1 MAHFN
6 KSFLTTK
13 NIVDYTLPCL
23 HKGKQWY
30 VDFYAYD
37 PSTDSMRRKKYM
49 LDRYKKVSDRNKYA
63 TILINNLFEK
73 LKAGWNP
80 WTDATKTRHF
90 TEFGVVLERYRAYI
104 DHAAQKGALKEKTHI
119 DYLSRLRQLEAYLE
133 ESNVNMRYAYQF
145 NKMFAVDFLDYLILD
160 KDNSART
167 RNNYR
172 AWLSAFASWMKE
184 RQYIEENPVEEIHML
199 REEEKMRDALPA
211 DALVRLKDYL
221 GKYNPPFYLACLMV
235 YYCFIRPGELRHIK
249 VGDISIEKQTVYVRP
264 DVAKNRK
271 GQYVA
276 LNDKVLKMMIE
287 QKVFEHPSQEY
298 LFGRK
303 LIPGEEQVYINQFRH
318 EWRKVRKALHFPDSY
333 QFYSLKDSGIRD
345 LANAEGIVVA
355 RDQARHTD
363 ISVTNKYLKNANLA
377 HEEAKRFK
385 GEL

>member
-1 MAHFN
+1 M
-6 KSFLTTK
+6 
-13 NIVDYTLPCL
+13 PCL

-37 PSTDSMRRKKYM
+37 PSTDSMRRKRYM

-63 TILINNLFEK
+63 AILIHNLFEK

-80 WTDATKTRHF
+80 WTNATKTRHF
-90 TEFGVVLERYRAYI
+90 TEFGVVLDRYRAYI
-104 DHAAQKGALKEKTHI
+104 DHAAQKGVLKEKTHI
-119 DYLSRLRQLEAYLE
+119 DYVSRLRQLEAYLE
-133 ESNVNMRYAYQF
+133 ESNVNIRFAYQF
-145 NKMFAVDFLDYLILD
+145 NKIFAVDFLDYLILD

-199 REEEKMRDALPA
+199 REEEKMRDALTA
-211 DALVRLKDYL
+211 EALVRLKDYL

-276 LNDKVLKMMIE
+276 LNDQVLKMMIE

-303 LIPGEEQVYINQFRH
+303 LIPSEEQVYINQFRY

-363 ISVTNKYLKNANLA
+363 ISVTNKYLKNASVA

>member
-1 MAHFN
+1 
-6 KSFLTTK
+6 
-13 NIVDYTLPCL
+13 
-23 HKGKQWY
+23 
-30 VDFYAYD
+30 
-37 PSTDSMRRKKYM
+37 
-49 LDRYKKVSDRNKYA
+49 
-63 TILINNLFEK
+63 
-73 LKAGWNP
+73 
-80 WTDATKTRHF
+80 
-90 TEFGVVLERYRAYI
+90 
-104 DHAAQKGALKEKTHI
+104 
-119 DYLSRLRQLEAYLE
+119 
-133 ESNVNMRYAYQF
+133 
-145 NKMFAVDFLDYLILD
+145 
-160 KDNSART
+160 
-167 RNNYR
+167 
-172 AWLSAFASWMKE
+172 
-184 RQYIEENPVEEIHML
+184 
-199 REEEKMRDALPA
+199 MRDALPA

-303 LIPGEEQVYINQFRH
+303 LVPGEEQVYINQFRN

>member
-1 MAHFN
+1 MAILN

-37 PSTDSMRRKKYM
+37 PSTDSMRRKRYM

-63 TILINNLFEK
+63 AILIHNLFEK

-80 WTDATKTRHF
+80 WTNASKTRHF
-90 TEFGVVLERYRAYI
+90 TEFGVVLDRYRAYI
-104 DHAAQKGALKEKTHI
+104 DHAAQKGVLKEKTHI
-119 DYLSRLRQLEAYLE
+119 DYVSRLRQLEAYLE
-133 ESNVNMRYAYQF
+133 ESNVNIRFAYQF
-145 NKMFAVDFLDYLILD
+145 NKIFAVDFLDYLILD

-184 RQYIEENPVEEIHML
+184 RQYIEENPVEDIHML
-199 REEEKMRDALPA
+199 REEEKMRDALTA
-211 DALVRLKDYL
+211 EALVRLKDYL

-276 LNDKVLKMMIE
+276 LNDQVLKMMIE

-303 LIPGEEQVYINQFRH
+303 LIPSEEQVYINQFRY

-363 ISVTNKYLKNANLA
+363 ISVTNKYLKNANHA

>member
-1 MAHFN
+1 MSVLE
-6 KSFLTTK
+6 KSFLSAK
-13 NIVDYTLPCL
+13 CLVDYTLPRL

-37 PSTDSMRRKKYM
+37 PAVGDLRRKKYM
-49 LDRYKKVSDRNKYA
+49 LDSYKKVNERENYA
-63 TILINNLFEK
+63 AILIHNIFER
-73 LKAGWNP
+73 LKHGWNP

-90 TEFGVVLERYRAYI
+90 TEFSVVLDRYRTYI
-104 DHAAQKGALKEKTHI
+104 NHAAQKGTLKEKTHI
-119 DYLSRLRQLEAYLE
+119 DYISRLRQLEAYLE
-133 ESNVNMRYAYQF
+133 ETNVNMRYAYQF
-145 NKMFAVDFLDYLILD
+145 NKMFVVDFLDYLILD

-276 LNDKVLKMMIE
+276 LNDQVLKMMIE

-303 LIPGEEQVYINQFRH
+303 LVPGDEHVYINQFRN